1 MNGRSRTKSNSP
13 SSYTS
18 LRPKGQVRAK
28 WRTWMN
34 LHSARRRPLA
44 PRALQRWLLPSWQG
58 FVWRFLYHR
67 LVLSSR
73 TEIKKRQLW
82 RKSPLQQKCA
92 CVHQVVLWYSKLHTS
107 CKVIWE
113 VWSVL
118 SLFCVQHLFDNL
130 LKAMADITTM
140 LLNSQSVIF
149 TFPQEDCG
157 GAHAWINVIFFLKKG
172 GKLEGSVAQ
181 SPTKKT
187 H

>member
-1 MNGRSRTKSNSP
+1 MSPWRTPWWKGNAVSSWLMDFMSGRSRTKSNSP

-82 RKSPLQQKCA
+82 RKLPLLKINRVGQELQQKCA

-118 SLFCVQHLFDNL
+118 SLFCVQHLFDYL
-130 LKAMADITTM
+130 LKQWQT
-140 LLNSQSVIF
+140 
-149 TFPQEDCG
+149 
-157 GAHAWINVIFFLKKG
+157 
-172 GKLEGSVAQ
+172 
-181 SPTKKT
+181 
-187 H
+187 